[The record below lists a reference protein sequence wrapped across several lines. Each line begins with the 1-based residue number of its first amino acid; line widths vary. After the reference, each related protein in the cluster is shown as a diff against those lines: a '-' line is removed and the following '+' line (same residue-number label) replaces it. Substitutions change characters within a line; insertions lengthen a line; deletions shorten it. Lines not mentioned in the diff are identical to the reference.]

1 MNKIYI
7 LKEGKI
13 KNATI
18 LSGIFSI
25 FVSSIFYLDD
35 EWGDG
40 ADLERVHLEEDNL
53 RDVVVGSKLIT
64 KLIHNINESFKNP
77 FFWK

>member
-1 MNKIYI
+1 MLFPLHI
-7 LKEGKI
+7 
-13 KNATI
+13 
-18 LSGIFSI
+18 S
-25 FVSSIFYLDD
+25 YLDD
-35 EWGDG
+35 ELGDG

>member
-1 MNKIYI
+1 MVGFNILRTGQNK
-7 LKEGKI
+7 

-18 LSGIFSI
+18 LSIFPLHIS
-25 FVSSIFYLDD
+25 YLDD
-35 EWGDG
+35 ELGDG